1 MSESLEQPRG
11 LDEKTFKTE
20 LSKCRPRLLSYAI
33 SLTKNTELA
42 EDMVQATSLK
52 MFEARGG
59 FRVGASMLSWAIAIL
74 TNTYRDYMSK
84 RAMRNEIGGEQFE
97 NAIDWTESPDAEL
110 GDAFDLRRAAID
122 VNEAIETLPTKQRKA
137 LEGVVTDD
145 MTYSEAA
152 RKRGVTRGT
161 ISRQISDA
169 RVRLRDLPAGKNAM
183 EILKS
188 LGSED
193 SGKSIKP
200 RNIGNLEP

>member
-1 MSESLEQPRG
+1 MSESLGQPRG

-97 NAIDWTESPDAEL
+97 NAIDGTESPDAEL
-110 GDAFDLRRAAID
+110 GDAFDLRRTAVD
-122 VNEAIETLPTKQRKA
+122 VNEAIETLPPRQREA
-137 LEGVVTDD
+137 LEDVINNE
-145 MTYSEAA
+145 MTHSEAA
-152 RKRGVTRGT
+152 KKRGLSKGT
-161 ISRQISDA
+161 ISRQVSDA
-169 RVRLRDLPAGKNAM
+169 RGTLKKSQAGKDAL
-183 EILKS
+183 EILGAKK
-188 LGSED
+188 LEERAGLNNAD
-193 SGKSIKP
+193 
-200 RNIGNLEP
+200 NLRP